1 MAEYPWLGTSG
12 GAPRVGLTRDRRSG
26 SSSCRRPSP
35 LVTTTPRFTSVPA
48 SRRVWLIEFGS
59 RAIAVKLTQ
68 RAQAAPWPLSQRWGR
83 ISRAGGRC
91 RHNGEHWVRCTEGSV
106 PGEQPAGAPN
116 PRLRLSVCLGLLTR
130 RCHVKGRL
138 LFVRTSALSNL
149 SAAPRRVGQPP
160 GPDRAVTQTV

>member
-1 MAEYPWLGTSG
+1 M
-12 GAPRVGLTRDRRSG
+12 
-26 SSSCRRPSP
+26 
-35 LVTTTPRFTSVPA
+35 
-48 SRRVWLIEFGS
+48 
-59 RAIAVKLTQ
+59 
-68 RAQAAPWPLSQRWGR
+68 
-83 ISRAGGRC
+83 
-91 RHNGEHWVRCTEGSV
+91 